1 MSFKAWITFR
11 AMLAS
16 RPVAMLLVAIDTS
29 APPGRLPEV
38 GSSTSSVEGL
48 LITDEAVEMV
58 SGDVSTLN
66 AKLQLTFD
74 GKR

>member
-1 MSFKAWITFR
+1 
-11 AMLAS
+11 
-16 RPVAMLLVAIDTS
+16 MLLVAIDTS